1 LQVLFPVAVVL
12 LSYIWIVYGV
22 MTLVYGVVF
31 WFVTGICMTGAAY
44 QQRPSMRTGDKVVQM
59 LLAVLYP
66 VWGMF
71 LLRFAGWKAI
81 LTLRDQS
88 WGTRGADAP
97 EPEVVRPAIVAVT
110 GSDEDA
116 KVIGIRS
123 RREIA

>member
-1 LQVLFPVAVVL
+1 
-12 LSYIWIVYGV
+12 
-22 MTLVYGVVF
+22 
-31 WFVTGICMTGAAY
+31 
-44 QQRPSMRTGDKVVQM
+44 MRTGDKVVQM